1 MATLEKT
8 RLFNVRCGAGA
19 NVIYSGIEAET
30 AEDAIRKSGK
40 GVGQTVTAVDSEPIY
55 TAGLDVETEDWDNE
69 NDTGTSIFEIKVR
82 GTNPELVDKLKE
94 AIALA
99 VGGMAVAF
107 ENLNP
112 DGESDHGRALQALI
126 NKLNL
131 SITAM

>member
-8 RLFNVRCGAGA
+8 RLFNVRCNAGA

-30 AEDAIRKSGK
+30 AEEAIRKSGK
-40 GVGQTVTAVDSEPIY
+40 GAGQIVSAVDSEPIY
-55 TAGLDVETEDWDNE
+55 RAGLDVETEDWSNE
-69 NDTGTSIFEIKVR
+69 NDTGTSIFEIQIR
-82 GTNPELVDKLKE
+82 GTNAETVDKLKE

-99 VGGMAVAF
+99 IGGMAVAF

-112 DGESDHGRALQALI
+112 DGESDHGRALQAII